1 MKNPGMKCHSALN
14 THHVIQRIE
23 RKALRTRLYVI
34 SPRPRVQGY
43 TRKKNSYI
51 IQEAF
56 SKTRLRVQRPC
67 LLFPTTTL
75 QSQEIRPSRRPSSQL
90 PSKAIMLLLE
100 DKSEVGAAAAV
111 CVCVQPLQQ
120 QQQPCLVCCKCG
132 GLSRLGQ
139 TLKFIFRK
147 TQDGDT
153 FLALW
158 IQEES
163 LK

>member
-1 MKNPGMKCHSALN
+1 MLALC
-14 THHVIQRIE
+14 TKYSSCYIE
-23 RKALRTRLYVI
+23 NSLRTRLYVI

-75 QSQEIRPSRRPSSQL
+75 QSQKIRPSRRPSSQL

-111 CVCVQPLQQ
+111 CVWPL
-120 QQQPCLVCCKCG
+120 QQQPCLVCCKCV

-163 LK
+163 VK

>member
-1 MKNPGMKCHSALN
+1 MSSMHAWHHANLLDKTEHTNKKNNTCWPYVLN

-111 CVCVQPLQQ
+111 CVA
-120 QQQPCLVCCKCG
+120 
-132 GLSRLGQ
+132 
-139 TLKFIFRK
+139 FAAA
-147 TQDGDT
+147 
-153 FLALW
+153 ALFGV
-158 IQEES
+158 
-163 LK
+163 L